1 MNWKREMMV
10 ASILLVALLLGCA
23 TSGGYGT
30 MSVVEGGGMTPE
42 TLVNSSQNYNVYW
55 AGIDPSTAVA
65 VLFDP
70 KNDGKT
76 LQVGPR
82 WTRVSDQDTV
92 NNMVGVIKQSPGSG
106 GLTPRLRAIQGPDG
120 STYGYVY
127 TVINHLVI
135 NVIDE
140 KTMRVESVG

>member
-1 MNWKREMMV
+1 MKRKDHAIM
-10 ASILLVALLLGCA
+10 ASLLLVALLLGCA

-42 TLVNSSQNYNVYW
+42 TLVNNSQNYNIYW

-76 LQVGPR
+76 LEVGPR
-82 WTRVSDQDTV
+82 WTRVSDRGTV
-92 NNMVGVIKQSPGSG
+92 SNMVGVIKQLPGSG
-106 GLTPRLRAIQGPDG
+106 GMTPRLFAIQGPDG

-135 NVIDE
+135 NVIDN
-140 KTMRVESVG
+140 KTMRVESVS